1 MTRDIE
7 VITDDSVIT
16 VQMIN
21 EQCFLPVRRC
31 FQKLDITL
39 LNIYN
44 LSFGL
49 SIPESE
55 KGEEVKENSESPTML
70 AIYTIIYLPFYVAII
85 GTILWSALCYIKSLL
100 QTTEVYP
107 RLYFKEST
115 LASHLIKKCRL
126 ATRQFSPPFWMRNKH
141 IQTFLPFF
149 IPQCSVQFKREY
161 LQLKDRGVVAL
172 DWVVNLHLHRKKRR
186 TVLIVIPGLC
196 GTAGGLS
203 KICQYA
209 AKRGFQPVV
218 FNRRGLGNSFLTT
231 PKLQSYGDPS
241 DFRQVIKYI
250 NGKYP
255 KALVTCVSYGT
266 GSECLLSYLG
276 EFGSS
281 AQISAGVS
289 VSASF
294 EVAHRT
300 STKLHGI
307 YDLLFLTLLKRVV
320 WKHAKAL
327 TKIIDVP
334 KALKAWTYKQFDE
347 AVFCKMYGYSDLE
360 EFWDRNNPLRDVDDI
375 SVPLLFISS
384 EDDPLHSNKNI
395 PLDLFKYYPNFFMLM
410 PKYGG
415 HGGFL
420 DDIAALSWADRVVI
434 DYLEAILEFTMKGY
448 TINYNKSPARSTI

>member
-1 MTRDIE
+1 
-7 VITDDSVIT
+7 
-16 VQMIN
+16 MIN

-55 KGEEVKENSESPTML
+55 KGEEVKENSESPT
-70 AIYTIIYLPFYVAII
+70 I
-85 GTILWSALCYIKSLL
+85 
-100 QTTEVYP
+100 
-107 RLYFKEST
+107 
-115 LASHLIKKCRL
+115 
-126 ATRQFSPPFWMRNKH
+126 
-141 IQTFLPFF
+141 
-149 IPQCSVQFKREY
+149 VQFKREY

-266 GSECLLSYLG
+266 GSECLLSYL
-276 EFGSS
+276 EKFGSS

-347 AVFCKMYGYSDLE
+347 AVFL
-360 EFWDRNNPLRDVDDI
+360 
-375 SVPLLFISS
+375 
-384 EDDPLHSNKNI
+384 
-395 PLDLFKYYPNFFMLM
+395 
-410 PKYGG
+410 
-415 HGGFL
+415 
-420 DDIAALSWADRVVI
+420 
-434 DYLEAILEFTMKGY
+434 
-448 TINYNKSPARSTI
+448 

>member
-1 MTRDIE
+1 
-7 VITDDSVIT
+7 
-16 VQMIN
+16 MIS

-31 FQKLDITL
+31 FPKLDITL
-39 LNIYN
+39 SNIYN

-49 SIPESE
+49 SIPERE
-55 KGEEVKENSESPTML
+55 KGEEVKEKSESPNML
-70 AIYTIIYLPFYVAII
+70 AFYTIIYLPFYVAII

-126 ATRQFSPPFWMRNKH
+126 ATRQFSPPFWIRNKH

-209 AKRGFQPVV
+209 SKRGFQPVV

-347 AVFCKMYGYSDLE
+347 AVFCQMYGYSDLE

-384 EDDPLHSNKNI
+384 EDDPLHSNKHI